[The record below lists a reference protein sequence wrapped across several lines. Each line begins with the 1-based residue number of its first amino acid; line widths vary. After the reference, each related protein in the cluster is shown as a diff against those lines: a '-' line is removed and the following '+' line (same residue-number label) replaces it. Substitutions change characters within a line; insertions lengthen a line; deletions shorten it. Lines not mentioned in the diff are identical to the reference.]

1 MAKPSRPTTTTA
13 KLAAKPTLKAEKP
26 AARPRL
32 TPATVQTTVD
42 AISLAQALR
51 DVETANA
58 RVIDLTRRLTTMSQE
73 VLDLR
78 AQLSRGAVGRAGD
91 HGVARDLFE
100 ARAEIAALR
109 LQLGN

>member
-1 MAKPSRPTTTTA
+1 MATPRRPTTTAESTVNS
-13 KLAAKPTLKAEKP
+13 EKP
-26 AARPRL
+26 AANVRL
-32 TPATVQTTVD
+32 TQSTTQATVD
-42 AISLAQALR
+42 GISLAQALR

-73 VLDLR
+73 VLELR
-78 AQLSRGAVGRAGD
+78 AQLSRGAAGRTGG